1 MKVNPMS
8 TYRTSLAFARL
19 SDSPLNTFGENVVTK
34 MTSNPGFT
42 TPLISMATLTAA
54 QTAFAQAIVAA
65 QQGGKQATATK
76 NAAREALISL
86 LRQEAAYVQSISGED
101 LPLLLSSG
109 FENMSANR
117 TQVPLSKPL
126 VEQVDNPMSTQLGLR
141 LKPVYTARAYEV
153 RMSYVAGE
161 WKMVGIFTQSRVI
174 VPNLTPG
181 TTYTLQAR
189 AIGGSTG
196 YSDWS
201 DPVSHMAM

>member
-1 MKVNPMS
+1 MS

-19 SDSPLNTFGENVVTK
+19 PDAPLNTFGENVITRL
-34 MTSNPGFT
+34 TGNPGFT
-42 TPLISMATLTAA
+42 TPLVSMAVLTGA
-54 QTAFAQAIVAA
+54 QTAFASAIVAA

-76 NAAREALISL
+76 NAAREALIAL
-86 LRQEAAYVQSISGED
+86 LQQEAAYVQSIAGEE

-109 FENMSANR
+109 FENTNTNR

-126 VEQVDNPMSTQLGLR
+126 VDQVDNPMSGQLGLR

-153 RMSYVAGE
+153 RMSYGTTGWQA
-161 WKMVGIFTQSRVI
+161 VGVFTQSRVVI
-174 VPNLTPG
+174 PDLTPG